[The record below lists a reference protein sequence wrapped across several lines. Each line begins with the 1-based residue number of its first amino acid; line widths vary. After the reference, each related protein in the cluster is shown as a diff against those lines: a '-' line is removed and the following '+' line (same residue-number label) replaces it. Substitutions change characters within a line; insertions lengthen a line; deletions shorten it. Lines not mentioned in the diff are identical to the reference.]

1 MGAVSIVDIITLAFS
16 VIAAGFAAFTY
27 RANVAHDRKIDT
39 LDAYNRLQ
47 EQALDDLQMYMPA
60 EVREIVKNKR
70 SGEYKRLS
78 SYEARIEHFA
88 VGVEQKI
95 YDRKIV
101 YELSNGFL
109 NKVIRARVDIV
120 LDVKEQ
126 VGKGGHYAYIRWLYE
141 WMEKEEKR
149 RTRREELLKNPLYKG
164 WDYFLKVGRKILKI

>member
-1 MGAVSIVDIITLAFS
+1 MNAEEESYGSYYGNCNVGMFWLLLAVEWMKAYRAGTAKGTSLPFILLIITGYLAGIFAKI
-16 VIAAGFAAFTY
+16 VNGQMNYVLIAY
-27 RANVAHDRKIDT
+27 V
-39 LDAYNRLQ
+39 
-47 EQALDDLQMYMPA
+47 
-60 EVREIVKNKR
+60 
-70 SGEYKRLS
+70 
-78 SYEARIEHFA
+78 ARIEHFA
-88 VGVEQKI
+88 VGVEQEI

-149 RTRREELLKNPLYKG
+149 RARREELLKNPLYKG
-164 WDYFLKVGRKILKI
+164 GYYFLKVGRKILKI

>member
-78 SYEARIEHFA
+78 SYVARIEHFA
-88 VGVEQKI
+88 VGVEQEI
-95 YDRKIV
+95 YDRKI
-101 YELSNGFL
+101 
-109 NKVIRARVDIV
+109 
-120 LDVKEQ
+120 
-126 VGKGGHYAYIRWLYE
+126 
-141 WMEKEEKR
+141 
-149 RTRREELLKNPLYKG
+149 
-164 WDYFLKVGRKILKI
+164 LKI